1 MDSATQNLR
10 YLILFTICLSSVKS
24 RILNETAFVILSQ
37 DAHDTKA
44 IVFKDT
50 LKKDLVESGVETPIV
65 LLLHKDLPILGGWS
79 IFPILDPLL
88 IKCSESVNWVV
99 FLNEWS
105 KVDTSIFEELLQE
118 YDSTKEIFLGKA
130 LQDEH
135 EVITHFYEKN
145 LDMKYPDF
153 SAGFVLS
160 RPLVHRLCKDYQ
172 MDLMIPLSKIQNS
185 KRGGYTIGM

>member
-1 MDSATQNLR
+1 MDTAKQNVG

-44 IVFKDT
+44 TVFKDT
-50 LKKDLVESGVETPIV
+50 LTKDLVESGVETPIV

-88 IKCSESVNWVV
+88 TNYSAGVNWFV

-160 RPLVHRLCKDYQ
+160 RPLVNRLCKYYQ
-172 MDLMIPLSKIQNS
+172 IDLTIPLSQIQNS
-185 KRGGYTIGM
+185 KRGGYTIGT